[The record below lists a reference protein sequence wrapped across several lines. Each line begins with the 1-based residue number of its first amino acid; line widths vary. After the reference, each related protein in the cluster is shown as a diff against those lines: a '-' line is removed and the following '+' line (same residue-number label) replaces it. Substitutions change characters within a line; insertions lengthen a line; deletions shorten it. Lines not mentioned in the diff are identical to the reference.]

1 MRKLRITVGLVIM
14 AFAALV
20 CFESSKLSFGT
31 LRRPGPGLFPL
42 GLAAPLFFLALM
54 FVLKTGFKRSH
65 KDYTGTLWE
74 GLQWERVP
82 YTLASLFAYTL
93 LLEHLGYLVCTWILL
108 GWFFWGE
115 GVKRRSIAIVG
126 SLTASVVTYIV
137 FKRLLGIQLP
147 SGFLGL

>member
-1 MRKLRITVGLVIM
+1 
-14 AFAALV
+14 
-20 CFESSKLSFGT
+20 
-31 LRRPGPGLFPL
+31 
-42 GLAAPLFFLALM
+42 M

-65 KDYTGTLWE
+65 KVYTGTLWE
-74 GLQWERVP
+74 GLQWVRVP
-82 YTLASLFAYTL
+82 YTLASILAYAL

-115 GVKRRSIAIVG
+115 GVKSKCIAIVG